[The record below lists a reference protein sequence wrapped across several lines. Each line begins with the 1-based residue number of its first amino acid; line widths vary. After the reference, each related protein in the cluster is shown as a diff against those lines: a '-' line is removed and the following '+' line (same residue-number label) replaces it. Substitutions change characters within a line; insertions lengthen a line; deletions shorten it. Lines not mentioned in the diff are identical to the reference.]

1 MSSLLVDWCS
11 YEAAKFAVM
20 NWHYSK
26 TMPFGKMAKIGAWED
41 EIYKGCVVFSYGAT
55 PNIGSPYGLDQFEVC
70 ELTRVALNKHKNKV
84 SEILSRSISMLKAQ
98 SPGLRL
104 IVSFADMEQEHYGI
118 IYQASNWIYAGTTK
132 PGRVGFII
140 RGKKKH
146 TRSIGQ
152 MGGVQSLEWVK
163 NNLDMNATE
172 WNGLIKHRY
181 LYPLDRAMRRQILPL
196 AQPYPKKEHAG
207 EVSTVTRRNQPE
219 IAGSSPAA
227 RSEMT
232 GQEPVLVR

>member
-26 TMPFGKMAKIGAWED
+26 RMPMPPRATIGVWEDGKFIGAV
-41 EIYKGCVVFSYGAT
+41 IFARGNSPSLGK
-55 PNIGSPYGLDQFEVC
+55 PYGLKQVENC
-70 ELTRVALNKHKNKV
+70 ELVRIALKEHKTTV
-84 SEILSRSISMLKAQ
+84 SKIGMQSIKILSSNNS
-98 SPGLRL
+98 GLRL
-104 IVSFADMEQEHYGI
+104 LVSFADPKQGHNGG
-118 IYQASNWIYAGTTK
+118 IYQAMNWVYSGCSSADWEYYYQ
-132 PGRVGFII
+132 GRWQHSREI
-140 RGKKKH
+140 RGGAYGHPRKLKDYSMLPK
-146 TRSIGQ
+146 RSVEG
-152 MGGVQSLEWVK
+152 
-163 NNLDMNATE
+163 
-172 WNGLIKHRY
+172 KHRY